1 MEENQAG
8 HIQRNERSREAMKRL
23 YNALKIALWCV
34 IGVFI
39 GSSLYQYIDYKARPG
54 LYQWQS
60 APWYVSIEV
69 RGLFTAVIVAVLGI
83 ALWAIRNRAT

>member
-8 HIQRNERSREAMKRL
+8 HIQRNERSREA
-23 YNALKIALWCV
+23 NVLKIALWCV

-60 APWYVSIEV
+60 APWYMSIEV

-83 ALWAIRNRAT
+83 ALWAIRKRAK